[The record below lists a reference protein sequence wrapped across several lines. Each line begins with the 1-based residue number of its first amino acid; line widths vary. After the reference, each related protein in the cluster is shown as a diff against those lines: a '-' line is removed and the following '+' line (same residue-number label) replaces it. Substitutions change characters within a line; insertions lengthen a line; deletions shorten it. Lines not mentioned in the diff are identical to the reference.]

1 MMWHCTWCIYCSFL
15 LSKGQVLTVHSHW
28 LCAQLQL
35 IFLAVL
41 GWSCGCEYSY
51 CSHISCICGW
61 IYELVTATT
70 KATATKIIGFNKPL
84 KWLVKQRGAPAPVV
98 IMLSAITDFIR
109 EAIDDGAS
117 TLTVVTTSGNYYL
130 HCSTAW
136 TYSWIRENTK
146 LIVQKHNNGSHKTFH
161 AVTLWWFLILLIW
174 CNTS

>member
-1 MMWHCTWCIYCSFL
+1 MMRHCTWCIYCSFL

-35 IFLAVL
+35 IFLAVAFVAESMSWL
-41 GWSCGCEYSY
+41 LPQPKRQRQLY
-51 CSHISCICGW
+51 CPI
-61 IYELVTATT
+61 
-70 KATATKIIGFNKPL
+70 ATKIIGFNKPL

-117 TLTVVTTSGNYYL
+117 TLTVVKMSGNYYL

-136 TYSWIRENTK
+136 TLFMDQRK
-146 LIVQKHNNGSHKTFH
+146 HKTYC
-161 AVTLWWFLILLIW
+161 AKAQWWFSQNISCCDPLMVFDPPDLM
-174 CNTS
+174 